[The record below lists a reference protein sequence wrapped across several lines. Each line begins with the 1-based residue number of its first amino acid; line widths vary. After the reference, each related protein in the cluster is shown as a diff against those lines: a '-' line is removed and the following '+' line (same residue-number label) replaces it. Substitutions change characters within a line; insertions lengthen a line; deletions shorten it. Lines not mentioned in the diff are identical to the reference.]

1 MKKYK
6 RMRML
11 IPAAFAVILL
21 LMAAGICFFA
31 WSVRQDF
38 ESGIKSMIGELYEED
53 PQSAV
58 QMMNWLFEGEQDA
71 AAEKGKEA
79 LTAMGYTEKGTEY
92 LYEQSRIY
100 TFSVGMVCA
109 EILAGAALL
118 ILFLL
123 MERLREEREEE
134 LVRRIRSG
142 DMAPEN
148 GGEGQPEEAADGGV
162 QSGGAAQ
169 GEQQPES
176 PQYAPTAPEEPEQAL
191 EYEIAKLFERLEAEE
206 HYLQEKNLMTQ
217 NFIENIAHQIKTPL
231 SCISISLE
239 RLLESTEGEAREL
252 VRQSLRYT
260 DEIGKLMKR
269 LLDIGRLEAGKVI
282 WHREMFR
289 MADLLEDCAA
299 SLEDGTER
307 IMTMRDREAEY
318 YGDYEWLKEAFSNIL
333 KNCLEHD
340 ASGEKITVSLT
351 QSREGIKIV
360 IRDHGTGITEK
371 DLPYIF
377 DRFYLPEKTGTSH
390 VGIGLNLARLVVEQ
404 HFGSVTARNAEG
416 GGAEFTVILPAYSIM
431 KTERI

>member
-1 MKKYK
+1 MKNYK
-6 RMRML
+6 RRKRL
-11 IPAAFAVILL
+11 IPAVFAVLLL
-21 LMAAGICFFA
+21 LMAAGTCLFA
-31 WSVRQDF
+31 WGVRQDY
-38 ESGIKSMIGELYEED
+38 EEGLKSMIGRLYEED
-53 PQSAV
+53 PESAE
-58 QMMNWLFEGEQDA
+58 QMMGWLFEGERGGA
-71 AAEKGKEA
+71 VEKGEEA
-79 LTAMGYTEKGTEY
+79 LTALGYTDKGAEY
-92 LYEQSRIY
+92 LYEQSRLY
-100 TFSVGMVCA
+100 TFSAGMVCV
-109 EILAGAALL
+109 EILAGIALL
-118 ILFLL
+118 ILFVW

-142 DMAPEN
+142 EMAPAASGRE
-148 GGEGQPEEAADGGV
+148 QPEETADGGS
-162 QSGGAAQ
+162 QSDGAAQ
-169 GEQQPES
+169 
-176 PQYAPTAPEEPEQAL
+176 PEEPEQAL

-231 SCISISLE
+231 SCISISQE
-239 RLLESTEGEAREL
+239 RIMEGTEGEAREL
-252 VRQSLRYT
+252 AQQSLRYT

-307 IMTMRDREAEY
+307 ILVMGDREAEY

-340 ASGEKITVSLT
+340 ASGEKITASLT

-360 IRDHGTGITEK
+360 IRDHGPGISEK
-371 DLPYIF
+371 DLPHIF

-390 VGIGLNLARLVVEQ
+390 VGIGLNLARLVIEQ
-404 HFGSVTARNAEG
+404 HFGTVAARNAEG

>member
-6 RMRML
+6 RMRRL

-21 LMAAGICFFA
+21 LMAAGTCFFA

-38 ESGIKSMIGELYEED
+38 ESGIKSMIGELYEGD
-53 PQSAV
+53 PQSAE
-58 QMMNWLFEGEQDA
+58 QMMNWLFEGERDA
-71 AAEKGKEA
+71 SAGKGQEA

-100 TFSVGMVCA
+100 TFSVGMICA

-118 ILFLL
+118 ILFLR
-123 MERLREEREEE
+123 MERLREEREED

-142 DMAPEN
+142 DMAPET
-148 GGEGQPEEAADGGV
+148 GGEGQPEE
-162 QSGGAAQ
+162 S
-169 GEQQPES
+169 
-176 PQYAPTAPEEPEQAL
+176 EQAL

-231 SCISISLE
+231 SCISISQE
-239 RLLESTEGEAREL
+239 RILESTEGEAREL
-252 VRQSLRYT
+252 ARQSLRYT

-299 SLEDGTER
+299 SLENGTER
-307 IMTMRDREAEY
+307 IRVTGDRDAEY

-340 ASGEKITVSLT
+340 PGGEKIIVSLT
-351 QSREGIKIV
+351 RSREGVKIV
-360 IRDHGTGITEK
+360 IRDHGTGISEK

-377 DRFYLPEKTGTSH
+377 DRFYLPEKTGTLH

>member
-1 MKKYK
+1 MKNYK
-6 RMRML
+6 RRKRL
-11 IPAAFAVILL
+11 IPAVFAVLLL
-21 LMAAGICFFA
+21 LMAAGTCLFA
-31 WSVRQDF
+31 WEVRQDY
-38 ESGIKSMIGELYEED
+38 EEGLKSMIGRLYEED
-53 PQSAV
+53 QESAE
-58 QMMNWLFEGEQDA
+58 QMMGWLFVGERGGA
-71 AAEKGKEA
+71 VEKGEEA
-79 LTAMGYTEKGTEY
+79 LTALGYTDKGAEY
-92 LYEQSRIY
+92 LYEQSRLY
-100 TFSVGMVCA
+100 TFSARMVCV
-109 EILAGAALL
+109 EILAGIALL
-118 ILFLL
+118 ILFVW

-142 DMAPEN
+142 EMAPAASGRE
-148 GGEGQPEEAADGGV
+148 QPEEPADGGSQSDGAV
-162 QSGGAAQ
+162 Q
-169 GEQQPES
+169 
-176 PQYAPTAPEEPEQAL
+176 PEEPEQAL

-231 SCISISLE
+231 SCISISQE
-239 RLLESTEGEAREL
+239 RIMEGTEGEAREL
-252 VRQSLRYT
+252 AQQSLRYT

-307 IMTMRDREAEY
+307 ILTMGDREAEY

-340 ASGEKITVSLT
+340 ASGEKITASLT

-360 IRDHGTGITEK
+360 IRDHGPGISEK
-371 DLPYIF
+371 DLPHIF

-390 VGIGLNLARLVVEQ
+390 VGIGLNLARLVIEQ
-404 HFGSVTARNAEG
+404 HFGTVAARNAEG

>member
-1 MKKYK
+1 MKNYK
-6 RMRML
+6 RRKRL
-11 IPAAFAVILL
+11 IPAVFAVFLL
-21 LMAAGICFFA
+21 LMAAGTCLFA
-31 WSVRQDF
+31 WGVRQDY
-38 ESGIKSMIGELYEED
+38 EEGLKSMIGRLYEED
-53 PQSAV
+53 PESAE
-58 QMMNWLFEGEQDA
+58 QMMGWLFEGERGGA
-71 AAEKGKEA
+71 VEKGEEA
-79 LTAMGYTEKGTEY
+79 LTALGYTDKGAEY
-92 LYEQSRIY
+92 LYEQSRLY
-100 TFSVGMVCA
+100 TFSAGMVCV
-109 EILAGAALL
+109 EILAGIALL
-118 ILFLL
+118 ILFVW

-134 LVRRIRSG
+134 LVRRIRSSE
-142 DMAPEN
+142 MAPAASGRE
-148 GGEGQPEEAADGGV
+148 QPEEPADGGSQSDGAV
-162 QSGGAAQ
+162 Q
-169 GEQQPES
+169 
-176 PQYAPTAPEEPEQAL
+176 PEEPEQAL

-231 SCISISLE
+231 SCISISQERILE
-239 RLLESTEGEAREL
+239 GTEGEAREL
-252 VRQSLRYT
+252 AQQSLRYT

-307 IMTMRDREAEY
+307 ILTMGDREAEY

-340 ASGEKITVSLT
+340 ASGEKITASLT

-360 IRDHGTGITEK
+360 IRDHGPGISEK
-371 DLPYIF
+371 DLPHIF

-390 VGIGLNLARLVVEQ
+390 VGIGLNLARLVIEQ
-404 HFGSVTARNAEG
+404 HFGTVAARNAEG

>member
-1 MKKYK
+1 MKNYK
-6 RMRML
+6 RRKRL
-11 IPAAFAVILL
+11 IPAVFAVLLL
-21 LMAAGICFFA
+21 LMAAGTCLFA
-31 WSVRQDF
+31 WEVRQDY
-38 ESGIKSMIGELYEED
+38 EEGLKSMIGRLYEED
-53 PQSAV
+53 PESAE
-58 QMMNWLFEGEQDA
+58 QMMGWLFEGERGGA
-71 AAEKGKEA
+71 VEKGEEA
-79 LTAMGYTEKGTEY
+79 LTALGYTDKGAEY
-92 LYEQSRIY
+92 LYEQSRLY
-100 TFSVGMVCA
+100 TFSAGMVCV
-109 EILAGAALL
+109 EILAGIALL
-118 ILFLL
+118 ILFVW

-142 DMAPEN
+142 EMAPAASGRE
-148 GGEGQPEEAADGGV
+148 QPEEPADGGSQSDGAV
-162 QSGGAAQ
+162 Q
-169 GEQQPES
+169 
-176 PQYAPTAPEEPEQAL
+176 PEEPEQAL

-231 SCISISLE
+231 SCISISQE
-239 RLLESTEGEAREL
+239 RIMEGTEREAREL
-252 VRQSLRYT
+252 AQQSLRYT

-307 IMTMRDREAEY
+307 ILTMGDREAEY

-340 ASGEKITVSLT
+340 ASGEKITASLN

-360 IRDHGTGITEK
+360 IRDHGPGISEK
-371 DLPYIF
+371 DLPHIF

-390 VGIGLNLARLVVEQ
+390 VGIGLNLARLVIEQ
-404 HFGSVTARNAEG
+404 HFGTVAARNAEG

>member
-1 MKKYK
+1 MKNYK
-6 RMRML
+6 RRKRL
-11 IPAAFAVILL
+11 IPAVFAVLLL
-21 LMAAGICFFA
+21 LMAAGTCLFA
-31 WSVRQDF
+31 WEVRQDY
-38 ESGIKSMIGELYEED
+38 EEGLKSMIGRLYEED
-53 PQSAV
+53 QESAE
-58 QMMNWLFEGEQDA
+58 QMMGWLFEGERGGA
-71 AAEKGKEA
+71 VEKGEEA
-79 LTAMGYTEKGTEY
+79 LTALGYTDKGAEY
-92 LYEQSRIY
+92 LYEQSRLY
-100 TFSVGMVCA
+100 TFSARMACV
-109 EILAGAALL
+109 EILAGIALL
-118 ILFLL
+118 ILFVW

-142 DMAPEN
+142 EMAPAASGRE
-148 GGEGQPEEAADGGV
+148 QPEEPADGGSQSDGAV
-162 QSGGAAQ
+162 Q
-169 GEQQPES
+169 
-176 PQYAPTAPEEPEQAL
+176 PEEPEQAL

-231 SCISISLE
+231 SCISISQERILE
-239 RLLESTEGEAREL
+239 GTEGEAREL
-252 VRQSLRYT
+252 AQQSLRYT

-307 IMTMRDREAEY
+307 ILTMGDREAEY

-340 ASGEKITVSLT
+340 ASGEKITASLT

-360 IRDHGTGITEK
+360 IRDHGPGISEK
-371 DLPYIF
+371 DLPHIF

-390 VGIGLNLARLVVEQ
+390 VGIGLNLARLVIEQ
-404 HFGSVTARNAEG
+404 HFGTVAARNAEG

>member
-6 RMRML
+6 RMRRL

-21 LMAAGICFFA
+21 LMAAGTCFFA

-53 PQSAV
+53 PQSAE
-58 QMMNWLFEGEQDA
+58 QMMNWLFEGERDA
-71 AAEKGKEA
+71 SAGKGQEA

-100 TFSVGMVCA
+100 TFSVGMICA
-109 EILAGAALL
+109 EILPGAALL
-118 ILFLL
+118 ILFLR
-123 MERLREEREEE
+123 MERLREEREED

-142 DMAPEN
+142 DMAPET
-148 GGEGQPEEAADGGV
+148 GGEGQPEE
-162 QSGGAAQ
+162 S
-169 GEQQPES
+169 
-176 PQYAPTAPEEPEQAL
+176 EQAL

-231 SCISISLE
+231 SCISISQE
-239 RLLESTEGEAREL
+239 RILESTEGEAREL
-252 VRQSLRYT
+252 ARQSLRYT

-299 SLEDGTER
+299 SLENGTER
-307 IMTMRDREAEY
+307 IRVTGDRDAEY

-340 ASGEKITVSLT
+340 PGGEKIIVSLT
-351 QSREGIKIV
+351 RSREGVKIV
-360 IRDHGTGITEK
+360 IRDHGTGISEK

-377 DRFYLPEKTGTSH
+377 DRFYLPEKTGTLH

>member
-1 MKKYK
+1 MKNYK
-6 RMRML
+6 HRKRL
-11 IPAAFAVILL
+11 IPAVFAVLLL
-21 LMAAGICFFA
+21 LMAAGTCLFA
-31 WSVRQDF
+31 WGVRQDY
-38 ESGIKSMIGELYEED
+38 EEGLKSMIGRLYEED
-53 PQSAV
+53 QESAE
-58 QMMNWLFEGEQDA
+58 QMMGWLFEGERGGA
-71 AAEKGKEA
+71 VEKGEEA
-79 LTAMGYTEKGTEY
+79 LTALGYTDKGAEY
-92 LYEQSRIY
+92 LYEQSRLY
-100 TFSVGMVCA
+100 TFSAGMVCV
-109 EILAGAALL
+109 EILAGIALL
-118 ILFLL
+118 ILFVW

-142 DMAPEN
+142 EMAPAASGRE
-148 GGEGQPEEAADGGV
+148 QPEEPADGGSQSDGAV
-162 QSGGAAQ
+162 Q
-169 GEQQPES
+169 
-176 PQYAPTAPEEPEQAL
+176 PEEPEQAL

-231 SCISISLE
+231 SCISISQE
-239 RLLESTEGEAREL
+239 RIMEGTEGEAREL
-252 VRQSLRYT
+252 AQQSLRYT

-307 IMTMRDREAEY
+307 ILTMGDREAEY

-340 ASGEKITVSLT
+340 ASGEKITASLT

-360 IRDHGTGITEK
+360 IRDHGPGISEK
-371 DLPYIF
+371 DLPHIF

-390 VGIGLNLARLVVEQ
+390 VGIGLNLARLVIEQ
-404 HFGSVTARNAEG
+404 HFGTVAARNAEG

>member
-1 MKKYK
+1 MKNYK
-6 RMRML
+6 RRKRL
-11 IPAAFAVILL
+11 IPAVFAVLLL
-21 LMAAGICFFA
+21 LMAAGTCLFA
-31 WSVRQDF
+31 WEVRQDY
-38 ESGIKSMIGELYEED
+38 EEGLKSMIGRVYEED
-53 PQSAV
+53 QESAE
-58 QMMNWLFEGEQDA
+58 QMMGWLFEGERGGA
-71 AAEKGKEA
+71 VEKGEEA
-79 LTAMGYTEKGTEY
+79 LTALGYTDKGAEY
-92 LYEQSRIY
+92 LYEQSRLY
-100 TFSVGMVCA
+100 TFSAGMVCV
-109 EILAGAALL
+109 EILAGIALL
-118 ILFLL
+118 ILFVW

-142 DMAPEN
+142 EMAPAASGRE
-148 GGEGQPEEAADGGV
+148 QPEETADGGS
-162 QSGGAAQ
+162 QSDGAAQ
-169 GEQQPES
+169 
-176 PQYAPTAPEEPEQAL
+176 PEEPEQAL

-231 SCISISLE
+231 SCISISQE
-239 RLLESTEGEAREL
+239 RIMEGTEGEAREL
-252 VRQSLRYT
+252 AQQSLRYT

-307 IMTMRDREAEY
+307 ILTMGDREAEY

-340 ASGEKITVSLT
+340 ASGEKITASLT

-360 IRDHGTGITEK
+360 IRDHGPGISEK
-371 DLPYIF
+371 DLPHIF

-390 VGIGLNLARLVVEQ
+390 VGIGLNLARLVIEQ
-404 HFGSVTARNAEG
+404 HFGTVAARNAEG

>member
-6 RMRML
+6 RMRRL

-21 LMAAGICFFA
+21 LMAAGTCFFA

-53 PQSAV
+53 PQSAE
-58 QMMNWLFEGEQDA
+58 QMMNWLFEGERDA
-71 AAEKGKEA
+71 SAEKGQEA

-100 TFSVGMVCA
+100 TFSVGMICA

-118 ILFLL
+118 ILFLR
-123 MERLREEREEE
+123 MERLREEREED

-142 DMAPEN
+142 DMAPET
-148 GGEGQPEEAADGGV
+148 GSEGQPEE
-162 QSGGAAQ
+162 S
-169 GEQQPES
+169 ER
-176 PQYAPTAPEEPEQAL
+176 AL

-231 SCISISLE
+231 SCISISQE
-239 RLLESTEGEAREL
+239 RILESTEGEAREL
-252 VRQSLRYT
+252 ARQSLRYT

-299 SLEDGTER
+299 SLENGTER
-307 IMTMRDREAEY
+307 IRVAGDRDAEY

-340 ASGEKITVSLT
+340 PGGEKITVSLT
-351 QSREGIKIV
+351 RSREGIKIV
-360 IRDHGTGITEK
+360 IRDHGTGISEK

>member
-1 MKKYK
+1 MKNYK
-6 RMRML
+6 RRKRL
-11 IPAAFAVILL
+11 IPAVFAVLLL
-21 LMAAGICFFA
+21 LMAAGTCLFA
-31 WSVRQDF
+31 WGVRQDY
-38 ESGIKSMIGELYEED
+38 EEGLKSMIGRLYEED
-53 PQSAV
+53 QESAE
-58 QMMNWLFEGEQDA
+58 QMMGWLFEGERGGA
-71 AAEKGKEA
+71 VEKGEEA
-79 LTAMGYTEKGTEY
+79 LTALGYTDKGAEY
-92 LYEQSRIY
+92 LYEQSRLY
-100 TFSVGMVCA
+100 TFSAGMVCV
-109 EILAGAALL
+109 EILAGIALL
-118 ILFLL
+118 ILFVW

-134 LVRRIRSG
+134 LVRRIRSSE
-142 DMAPEN
+142 MAPAASGRE
-148 GGEGQPEEAADGGV
+148 QPEEPADGGAQSDGAV
-162 QSGGAAQ
+162 Q
-169 GEQQPES
+169 
-176 PQYAPTAPEEPEQAL
+176 PEEPEQAL

-231 SCISISLE
+231 SCISISQERILE
-239 RLLESTEGEAREL
+239 GTEGEAREL
-252 VRQSLRYT
+252 AQQSLRYT

-307 IMTMRDREAEY
+307 ILTMGDREAEY

-340 ASGEKITVSLT
+340 ASGEKITASLT

-360 IRDHGTGITEK
+360 IRDHGPGISEK
-371 DLPYIF
+371 DLPHIF

-390 VGIGLNLARLVVEQ
+390 VGIGLNLARLVIEQ
-404 HFGSVTARNAEG
+404 HFGTVAARNAEG

>member
-6 RMRML
+6 RMRRL

-21 LMAAGICFFA
+21 LMAAGTCFFA

-53 PQSAV
+53 PQSAE
-58 QMMNWLFEGEQDA
+58 QMMNWLFEGERDA
-71 AAEKGKEA
+71 SAGKGQEA

-100 TFSVGMVCA
+100 TFSVGMICA

-118 ILFLL
+118 ILFLR
-123 MERLREEREEE
+123 MERLREEREED

-142 DMAPEN
+142 DMAPET
-148 GGEGQPEEAADGGV
+148 GGEGQPEE
-162 QSGGAAQ
+162 S
-169 GEQQPES
+169 
-176 PQYAPTAPEEPEQAL
+176 EQAL

-231 SCISISLE
+231 SCISISQE
-239 RLLESTEGEAREL
+239 RILESTEGEAREL
-252 VRQSLRYT
+252 ARQSLRYT

-299 SLEDGTER
+299 SLENGTER
-307 IMTMRDREAEY
+307 IRVAGDRDAEY

-340 ASGEKITVSLT
+340 PGGEKIIVSLT
-351 QSREGIKIV
+351 RSREGVKIV
-360 IRDHGTGITEK
+360 IRDHGTGISEK

>member
-1 MKKYK
+1 MKNYK
-6 RMRML
+6 RRKRL
-11 IPAAFAVILL
+11 IPAVFAVLLL
-21 LMAAGICFFA
+21 LMAAGTCLFA
-31 WSVRQDF
+31 WGVRQDY
-38 ESGIKSMIGELYEED
+38 EEGLKSMIGRLYEED
-53 PQSAV
+53 PESAE
-58 QMMNWLFEGEQDA
+58 QMMGWLFEGERGSA
-71 AAEKGKEA
+71 VEKGEEA
-79 LTAMGYTEKGTEY
+79 LTALGYTDKGAEY
-92 LYEQSRIY
+92 LYEQSRLY
-100 TFSVGMVCA
+100 TFSAGMVCV
-109 EILAGAALL
+109 EILMGIALL
-118 ILFLL
+118 ILFVW

-142 DMAPEN
+142 EMAP
-148 GGEGQPEEAADGGV
+148 AA
-162 QSGGAAQ
+162 SGR
-169 GEQQPES
+169 EQ
-176 PQYAPTAPEEPEQAL
+176 PEEPEQAL

-231 SCISISLE
+231 SCISISQERILE
-239 RLLESTEGEAREL
+239 GTEGEAREL
-252 VRQSLRYT
+252 AQQSLRYT

-299 SLEDGTER
+299 SLENGTER
-307 IMTMRDREAEY
+307 IRVTGDRDAEY

-340 ASGEKITVSLT
+340 ASGEKITASLT

-360 IRDHGTGITEK
+360 IWDHGPGISEK
-371 DLPYIF
+371 DLPHIF

-390 VGIGLNLARLVVEQ
+390 VGIGLNLARLVIEQ
-404 HFGSVTARNAEG
+404 HFGTVAARNAEG

>member
-1 MKKYK
+1 MKNYK
-6 RMRML
+6 RRKRL
-11 IPAAFAVILL
+11 IPAVFAVLLL
-21 LMAAGICFFA
+21 LMAAGTCLFA
-31 WSVRQDF
+31 WGVRQNY
-38 ESGIKSMIGELYEED
+38 EEGLKSMIGRLYEED
-53 PQSAV
+53 PESAE
-58 QMMNWLFEGEQDA
+58 QMMGWLFEGERGGA
-71 AAEKGKEA
+71 VEKGEEA
-79 LTAMGYTEKGTEY
+79 LTALGYTDKGAEY
-92 LYEQSRIY
+92 LYEQSRLY
-100 TFSVGMVCA
+100 TFSAGMVCV
-109 EILAGAALL
+109 EILAGIALL
-118 ILFLL
+118 ILFVW

-142 DMAPEN
+142 EMAPAASGRE
-148 GGEGQPEEAADGGV
+148 QPEEPADGGSQSDGAV
-162 QSGGAAQ
+162 Q
-169 GEQQPES
+169 
-176 PQYAPTAPEEPEQAL
+176 PEEPEQAL
-191 EYEIAKLFERLEAEE
+191 EYEIAKLFDRLEAEE

-231 SCISISLE
+231 SCISISQERILE
-239 RLLESTEGEAREL
+239 GTEGEAREL
-252 VRQSLRYT
+252 AQQSLRYT

-307 IMTMRDREAEY
+307 ILTMGDREAEC

-340 ASGEKITVSLT
+340 ASGEKITASLT

-360 IRDHGTGITEK
+360 IRDHGPGISEK
-371 DLPYIF
+371 DLPHIF

-390 VGIGLNLARLVVEQ
+390 VGIGLNLARLVIEQ
-404 HFGSVTARNAEG
+404 HFGTVAARNAEG

>member
-6 RMRML
+6 RMRRL

-21 LMAAGICFFA
+21 LMAAGTCFFA

-53 PQSAV
+53 PQSAE
-58 QMMNWLFEGEQDA
+58 QMMNWLFEGERDA
-71 AAEKGKEA
+71 SAGKGQEA

-100 TFSVGMVCA
+100 TFSVGMICA

-118 ILFLL
+118 ILFLR
-123 MERLREEREEE
+123 MERLREEREED

-142 DMAPEN
+142 DMAPET
-148 GGEGQPEEAADGGV
+148 GGEGQPEE
-162 QSGGAAQ
+162 S
-169 GEQQPES
+169 
-176 PQYAPTAPEEPEQAL
+176 EQAL

-231 SCISISLE
+231 SCISISQE
-239 RLLESTEGEAREL
+239 RILESTEGEAREL
-252 VRQSLRYT
+252 ARQSLRYT

-282 WHREMFR
+282 WYREMFR

-299 SLEDGTER
+299 SLENGTER
-307 IMTMRDREAEY
+307 IRVTGDRDAEY

-340 ASGEKITVSLT
+340 PGGEKIIVSLT
-351 QSREGIKIV
+351 RSREGVKIV
-360 IRDHGTGITEK
+360 IRDHGTGISEK

-377 DRFYLPEKTGTSH
+377 DRFYLPEKTGTPH

>member
-1 MKKYK
+1 MKNYK
-6 RMRML
+6 RRKRL
-11 IPAAFAVILL
+11 IPAVFAVLLL
-21 LMAAGICFFA
+21 LMAAGTCLFA
-31 WSVRQDF
+31 WGVRQNY
-38 ESGIKSMIGELYEED
+38 EEGLKSMIGRLYEED
-53 PQSAV
+53 PESAE
-58 QMMNWLFEGEQDA
+58 QMMGWLFEGERGGA
-71 AAEKGKEA
+71 VEKGEEA
-79 LTAMGYTEKGTEY
+79 LTALGYTDKGAEY
-92 LYEQSRIY
+92 LYEQSRLY
-100 TFSVGMVCA
+100 TFSAGMVCV
-109 EILAGAALL
+109 EILAGIALL
-118 ILFLL
+118 ILFVW

-142 DMAPEN
+142 EMAPAASGRE
-148 GGEGQPEEAADGGV
+148 QPEETADGGS
-162 QSGGAAQ
+162 QSDGAAQ
-169 GEQQPES
+169 
-176 PQYAPTAPEEPEQAL
+176 PEEPEQAL

-231 SCISISLE
+231 SCISISQERILE
-239 RLLESTEGEAREL
+239 GTEGEAREL
-252 VRQSLRYT
+252 AQQSLRYT

-307 IMTMRDREAEY
+307 ILTMGDREAEY

-340 ASGEKITVSLT
+340 ASGEKITASLT

-360 IRDHGTGITEK
+360 IRDHGPGISEK
-371 DLPYIF
+371 DLPHIF

-390 VGIGLNLARLVVEQ
+390 VGIGLNLARLVIEQ
-404 HFGSVTARNAEG
+404 HFGTVAARNAEG

>member
-6 RMRML
+6 RMRRL

-21 LMAAGICFFA
+21 LMAAGTCFFA

-53 PQSAV
+53 PQSAE
-58 QMMNWLFEGEQDA
+58 QMMNWLFEGERDA
-71 AAEKGKEA
+71 SAGKGQEA

-100 TFSVGMVCA
+100 TFSVGMICA

-118 ILFLL
+118 ILFLR
-123 MERLREEREEE
+123 MERLREEREED

-142 DMAPEN
+142 DMAPET
-148 GGEGQPEEAADGGV
+148 GGEGQPEE
-162 QSGGAAQ
+162 S
-169 GEQQPES
+169 
-176 PQYAPTAPEEPEQAL
+176 EQAL

-231 SCISISLE
+231 SCISISQE
-239 RLLESTEGEAREL
+239 RILESTEGEAREL
-252 VRQSLRYT
+252 ARQSLRYT

-299 SLEDGTER
+299 SLENGTER
-307 IMTMRDREAEY
+307 IRVTGDRDAEY
-318 YGDYEWLKEAFSNIL
+318 YGDYEWLKEAF
-333 KNCLEHD
+333 
-340 ASGEKITVSLT
+340 
-351 QSREGIKIV
+351 
-360 IRDHGTGITEK
+360 
-371 DLPYIF
+371 
-377 DRFYLPEKTGTSH
+377 
-390 VGIGLNLARLVVEQ
+390 
-404 HFGSVTARNAEG
+404 
-416 GGAEFTVILPAYSIM
+416 
-431 KTERI
+431 

>member
-1 MKKYK
+1 MKNYK
-6 RMRML
+6 RRRRL
-11 IPAAFAVILL
+11 IPAVFAVLLL
-21 LMAAGICFFA
+21 LMAAGTCLFA
-31 WSVRQDF
+31 WGVRQDY
-38 ESGIKSMIGELYEED
+38 EEGLKSMIGRLYEED
-53 PQSAV
+53 PESAE
-58 QMMNWLFEGEQDA
+58 QMMGWLFEGERGGA
-71 AAEKGKEA
+71 VEKGEEA
-79 LTAMGYTEKGTEY
+79 LTALGYTDKGAEY
-92 LYEQSRIY
+92 LYEQSRLY
-100 TFSVGMVCA
+100 TFSAGMVCV
-109 EILAGAALL
+109 EILAGIALL
-118 ILFLL
+118 ILFVW

-142 DMAPEN
+142 EMAPAASGRE
-148 GGEGQPEEAADGGV
+148 QPEETADGGS
-162 QSGGAAQ
+162 QSEGAAQ
-169 GEQQPES
+169 
-176 PQYAPTAPEEPEQAL
+176 PEEPEQAL

-231 SCISISLE
+231 SCISISQE
-239 RLLESTEGEAREL
+239 RIMEGTEGEAREL
-252 VRQSLRYT
+252 AQQSLRYT

-307 IMTMRDREAEY
+307 ILVMGDREAEY

-340 ASGEKITVSLT
+340 ASGEKITASLT

-360 IRDHGTGITEK
+360 IRDHGPGISEK
-371 DLPYIF
+371 DLPHIF

-390 VGIGLNLARLVVEQ
+390 VGIGLNLARLAIEQ
-404 HFGSVTARNAEG
+404 HFGTVAARNAEG

>member
-6 RMRML
+6 RMRRL

-21 LMAAGICFFA
+21 LMAAGTCFFA

-53 PQSAV
+53 PQSAE
-58 QMMNWLFEGEQDA
+58 QMMNWFFEGKRDV

-79 LTAMGYTEKGTEY
+79 MTAMGYTEKGTEY

-100 TFSVGMVCA
+100 AFSVGMVCA

-118 ILFLL
+118 LLFLR

-142 DMAPEN
+142 DMAPET
-148 GGEGQPEEAADGGV
+148 GGEGQ
-162 QSGGAAQ
+162 
-169 GEQQPES
+169 
-176 PQYAPTAPEEPEQAL
+176 PEEPEQAL

-231 SCISISLE
+231 SCISISQE
-239 RLLESTEGEAREL
+239 RILESTEGEAREL
-252 VRQSLRYT
+252 ARQSLRYT

-289 MADLLEDCAA
+289 MADLLEDCSA

-307 IMTMRDREAEY
+307 IRVAGDREAEY

-340 ASGEKITVSLT
+340 PGGEKITASLT
-351 QSREGIKIV
+351 RSREGVKIV
-360 IRDHGTGITEK
+360 IRDHGTGISEK
-371 DLPYIF
+371 DLPHIF
-377 DRFYLPEKTGTSH
+377 DRFYLSEKTGTSH

-404 HFGSVTARNAEG
+404 HFGSVTARNAEE

>member
-1 MKKYK
+1 MKNYK
-6 RMRML
+6 RRKRL
-11 IPAAFAVILL
+11 IPAVFAVLLL
-21 LMAAGICFFA
+21 LMAAGTCLFA
-31 WSVRQDF
+31 WEVRQDY
-38 ESGIKSMIGELYEED
+38 EEGLKSMIGRLYEED
-53 PQSAV
+53 QESAE
-58 QMMNWLFEGEQDA
+58 QMMGWLFEGERGGA
-71 AAEKGKEA
+71 VEKGEEA
-79 LTAMGYTEKGTEY
+79 LTALGYTDKGAEY
-92 LYEQSRIY
+92 LYEQSRLY
-100 TFSVGMVCA
+100 TFSAGMVCV
-109 EILAGAALL
+109 EILAGIALL
-118 ILFLL
+118 ILFVW

-142 DMAPEN
+142 DMTPAVS
-148 GGEGQPEEAADGGV
+148 GRGQPEETADGGSQSDGAV
-162 QSGGAAQ
+162 Q
-169 GEQQPES
+169 
-176 PQYAPTAPEEPEQAL
+176 PEEPEQAL

-231 SCISISLE
+231 SCISISQE
-239 RLLESTEGEAREL
+239 RIMEGTEGEAREL
-252 VRQSLRYT
+252 AQQSLRYT

-307 IMTMRDREAEY
+307 ILTMGDREAEY

-340 ASGEKITVSLT
+340 ASGEKITASLT

-360 IRDHGTGITEK
+360 IRDHGPGISEK
-371 DLPYIF
+371 DLPHIF

-390 VGIGLNLARLVVEQ
+390 VGIGLNLARLVIEQ
-404 HFGSVTARNAEG
+404 HFGTVAARNAEG

>member
-1 MKKYK
+1 MKNYK
-6 RMRML
+6 RRKRL
-11 IPAAFAVILL
+11 IPAVFAVLLL
-21 LMAAGICFFA
+21 LMAAGTCLFA
-31 WSVRQDF
+31 WEVRQDY
-38 ESGIKSMIGELYEED
+38 EEGLKSMIGRLYEED
-53 PQSAV
+53 QESAE
-58 QMMNWLFEGEQDA
+58 QMMGWLFEGERGGA
-71 AAEKGKEA
+71 VEKGEEA
-79 LTAMGYTEKGTEY
+79 LTALGYTDKGAEY
-92 LYEQSRIY
+92 LYEQSRLY
-100 TFSVGMVCA
+100 TFSAGMVCV
-109 EILAGAALL
+109 EILAGIALL
-118 ILFLL
+118 ILFVW

-134 LVRRIRSG
+134 LVRRIRSSE
-142 DMAPEN
+142 MAPAASGRE
-148 GGEGQPEEAADGGV
+148 QPDEPADGGSQSDGAV
-162 QSGGAAQ
+162 Q
-169 GEQQPES
+169 
-176 PQYAPTAPEEPEQAL
+176 PEEPEQAL

-231 SCISISLE
+231 SCISISQERILE
-239 RLLESTEGEAREL
+239 GTEGEAREL
-252 VRQSLRYT
+252 AQQSLRYT

-307 IMTMRDREAEY
+307 ILTMGDREAEY

-340 ASGEKITVSLT
+340 ASGEKITASLT

-360 IRDHGTGITEK
+360 IRDHGPGISEK
-371 DLPYIF
+371 DLPHIF

-390 VGIGLNLARLVVEQ
+390 VGIGLNLARLVIEQ
-404 HFGSVTARNAEG
+404 HFGTVAARNAEG

>member
-6 RMRML
+6 RMRRL

-21 LMAAGICFFA
+21 LMAAGTCFFA

-53 PQSAV
+53 PQSAD
-58 QMMNWLFEGEQDA
+58 QMMNWLFEGERDA
-71 AAEKGKEA
+71 SAGKGQEA

-100 TFSVGMVCA
+100 TFSVGMICA

-118 ILFLL
+118 ILFLR
-123 MERLREEREEE
+123 MERLREEREED
-134 LVRRIRSG
+134 LVRRLRSG
-142 DMAPEN
+142 DMAPET
-148 GGEGQPEEAADGGV
+148 GSEGQPEE
-162 QSGGAAQ
+162 S
-169 GEQQPES
+169 
-176 PQYAPTAPEEPEQAL
+176 EQAL

-231 SCISISLE
+231 SCISISQE
-239 RLLESTEGEAREL
+239 RILESTEGEAREL
-252 VRQSLRYT
+252 ARQSLRYT

-299 SLEDGTER
+299 SLENGTER
-307 IMTMRDREAEY
+307 IRVAGDRDAEY

-340 ASGEKITVSLT
+340 PGGEKITVSLT
-351 QSREGIKIV
+351 RSREGVKIV
-360 IRDHGTGITEK
+360 IRDHGTGISEK

-377 DRFYLPEKTGTSH
+377 DRFYLPEKTGTPH

>member
-1 MKKYK
+1 MKNYK
-6 RMRML
+6 RRKRL
-11 IPAAFAVILL
+11 IPAVFAVLLL
-21 LMAAGICFFA
+21 LMAAGTCLFA
-31 WSVRQDF
+31 WGVRQNY
-38 ESGIKSMIGELYEED
+38 EEGLKSMIGRLYEED
-53 PQSAV
+53 PESAE
-58 QMMNWLFEGEQDA
+58 QMMGWLFEGERGGA
-71 AAEKGKEA
+71 VEKGEEA
-79 LTAMGYTEKGTEY
+79 LTALGYTDKGAEY
-92 LYEQSRIY
+92 LYEQSRLY
-100 TFSVGMVCA
+100 TFSAGMVCV
-109 EILAGAALL
+109 EILAGIALL
-118 ILFLL
+118 ILFVW

-142 DMAPEN
+142 EMAPAASGRE
-148 GGEGQPEEAADGGV
+148 QPEEPADGGS
-162 QSGGAAQ
+162 QSDGAAQ
-169 GEQQPES
+169 
-176 PQYAPTAPEEPEQAL
+176 PEEPEQAL

-231 SCISISLE
+231 SCISISQE
-239 RLLESTEGEAREL
+239 RIMEGTEGEAREL
-252 VRQSLRYT
+252 AQQSLRYT

-307 IMTMRDREAEY
+307 ILTMGDREAEY

-340 ASGEKITVSLT
+340 ASGEKITASLT

-360 IRDHGTGITEK
+360 IRDHGPGISEK
-371 DLPYIF
+371 DLPHIF

-390 VGIGLNLARLVVEQ
+390 VGIGLNLARLVIEQ
-404 HFGSVTARNAEG
+404 HFGTVAARNAEG
-416 GGAEFTVILPAYSIM
+416 GGAEFTVVLPAYSIM

>member
-6 RMRML
+6 RMRRL

-21 LMAAGICFFA
+21 LMAAGTCFFA

-53 PQSAV
+53 PQSAE

-71 AAEKGKEA
+71 SAGKGQEA

-100 TFSVGMVCA
+100 TFSVGMICA

-118 ILFLL
+118 ILFLR
-123 MERLREEREEE
+123 MERLGEEREED

-142 DMAPEN
+142 DMAPET
-148 GGEGQPEEAADGGV
+148 GSEGQPEE
-162 QSGGAAQ
+162 S
-169 GEQQPES
+169 
-176 PQYAPTAPEEPEQAL
+176 EQAL

-231 SCISISLE
+231 SCISISQE
-239 RLLESTEGEAREL
+239 RILESTEGEAREL
-252 VRQSLRYT
+252 ARQSLRYT

-299 SLEDGTER
+299 SLENGTER
-307 IMTMRDREAEY
+307 IRVAGDRDAEY

-340 ASGEKITVSLT
+340 PGGEKITVSLT
-351 QSREGIKIV
+351 RSREGVKIV
-360 IRDHGTGITEK
+360 IRDHGTGISEK

>member
-6 RMRML
+6 RMRRL

-21 LMAAGICFFA
+21 LMAAGTCFFA

-53 PQSAV
+53 PQSAD
-58 QMMNWLFEGEQDA
+58 QMMNWLFEGERDA
-71 AAEKGKEA
+71 SAGKGQEA

-100 TFSVGMVCA
+100 TFSVGMICA

-118 ILFLL
+118 ILFLR
-123 MERLREEREEE
+123 MERLREEREED

-142 DMAPEN
+142 DMAPET
-148 GGEGQPEEAADGGV
+148 GSEGQPEE
-162 QSGGAAQ
+162 S
-169 GEQQPES
+169 
-176 PQYAPTAPEEPEQAL
+176 EQAL

-231 SCISISLE
+231 SCISISQE
-239 RLLESTEGEAREL
+239 RILESTEGEAREL
-252 VRQSLRYT
+252 ARQSLRYT

-299 SLEDGTER
+299 SLENGTER
-307 IMTMRDREAEY
+307 IRVAGDRDAEY

-340 ASGEKITVSLT
+340 PGGEKITVSLT
-351 QSREGIKIV
+351 RSREGVKIV
-360 IRDHGTGITEK
+360 IRDHGTGISEK

-377 DRFYLPEKTGTSH
+377 DRFYLPEKTGTPH

>member
-1 MKKYK
+1 MKNYK
-6 RMRML
+6 RRKRL
-11 IPAAFAVILL
+11 IPAVFAVLLL
-21 LMAAGICFFA
+21 LMAAGTCLFA
-31 WSVRQDF
+31 WEVRQDY
-38 ESGIKSMIGELYEED
+38 EEGLKSMIGRVYEED
-53 PQSAV
+53 QESAE
-58 QMMNWLFEGEQDA
+58 QMMGWLFEGERGGA
-71 AAEKGKEA
+71 VEKGEEA
-79 LTAMGYTEKGTEY
+79 LTALGYTDKGAEY
-92 LYEQSRIY
+92 LYEQSRLY
-100 TFSVGMVCA
+100 TFSAGMVCV
-109 EILAGAALL
+109 EILAGIALL
-118 ILFLL
+118 ILFVW

-142 DMAPEN
+142 EMAPAASGRE
-148 GGEGQPEEAADGGV
+148 QPEETADGGS
-162 QSGGAAQ
+162 QSDGAAQ
-169 GEQQPES
+169 
-176 PQYAPTAPEEPEQAL
+176 PEEPEQAL

-231 SCISISLE
+231 SCISISQE
-239 RLLESTEGEAREL
+239 RIMEGTEGEAREL
-252 VRQSLRYT
+252 AQQSLRYT

-307 IMTMRDREAEY
+307 ILVMGDREAEY

-340 ASGEKITVSLT
+340 ASGEKITASLT

-360 IRDHGTGITEK
+360 IRDHGPGISEK
-371 DLPYIF
+371 DLPHIF

-390 VGIGLNLARLVVEQ
+390 VGIGLNLARLVIEQ
-404 HFGSVTARNAEG
+404 HFGAVAARNAE

>member
-1 MKKYK
+1 MKNYK
-6 RMRML
+6 RRKRL
-11 IPAAFAVILL
+11 IPAVFAVLLL
-21 LMAAGICFFA
+21 LMAAGTCLFA
-31 WSVRQDF
+31 WGVRQNY
-38 ESGIKSMIGELYEED
+38 EEGLKSMIGRLYEED
-53 PQSAV
+53 PESAE
-58 QMMNWLFEGEQDA
+58 QMMGWLFEGERGGA
-71 AAEKGKEA
+71 VEKGEEA
-79 LTAMGYTEKGTEY
+79 LTALGYTDKGAEY
-92 LYEQSRIY
+92 LYEQSRLY
-100 TFSVGMVCA
+100 TSSAGMVCV
-109 EILAGAALL
+109 EILAGIALL
-118 ILFLL
+118 ILFVW

-142 DMAPEN
+142 EMAPAASGRE
-148 GGEGQPEEAADGGV
+148 QPEEPADGGSQSDGAV
-162 QSGGAAQ
+162 Q
-169 GEQQPES
+169 
-176 PQYAPTAPEEPEQAL
+176 PEEPEQAL

-231 SCISISLE
+231 SCISISQERILE
-239 RLLESTEGEAREL
+239 GTEGEAREL
-252 VRQSLRYT
+252 AQQSLRYT

-307 IMTMRDREAEY
+307 ILTMGDREAEY

-340 ASGEKITVSLT
+340 ASGEKITASLT

-360 IRDHGTGITEK
+360 IRDHGPGISEK
-371 DLPYIF
+371 DLPHIF

-390 VGIGLNLARLVVEQ
+390 VGIGLNLARLVIEQ
-404 HFGSVTARNAEG
+404 HFGTVAARNAEG

>member
-1 MKKYK
+1 MKNYK
-6 RMRML
+6 RRKRL
-11 IPAAFAVILL
+11 IPAVFAVLLL
-21 LMAAGICFFA
+21 LMAAGTCLFA
-31 WSVRQDF
+31 WGVRQDY
-38 ESGIKSMIGELYEED
+38 EEGLKSMIGRLYEED
-53 PQSAV
+53 PESAE
-58 QMMNWLFEGEQDA
+58 QMMGWMFEGERGGA
-71 AAEKGKEA
+71 VEKGEEA
-79 LTAMGYTEKGTEY
+79 LTALGYTDKGAEY
-92 LYEQSRIY
+92 LYEQSRLY
-100 TFSVGMVCA
+100 VFSAGMVCV
-109 EILAGAALL
+109 EILAGIALL
-118 ILFLL
+118 ILFVW

-142 DMAPEN
+142 EMTPAAS
-148 GGEGQPEEAADGGV
+148 GRGQPEETADGGSQSDEAV
-162 QSGGAAQ
+162 Q
-169 GEQQPES
+169 
-176 PQYAPTAPEEPEQAL
+176 PEEPEQAL

-231 SCISISLE
+231 SCISISQERILE
-239 RLLESTEGEAREL
+239 GTEGEAREL
-252 VRQSLRYT
+252 AQQSLRYT

-307 IMTMRDREAEY
+307 IQVVGDRDAEY

-340 ASGEKITVSLT
+340 ASGEKITASLT

-360 IRDHGTGITEK
+360 IRDHGPGISEK
-371 DLPYIF
+371 DLPHIF

-390 VGIGLNLARLVVEQ
+390 VGIGLNLARLVIEQ
-404 HFGSVTARNAEG
+404 HFGTVAARNAEG

>member
-6 RMRML
+6 RMRRL

-21 LMAAGICFFA
+21 LMAAGTCFFA

-53 PQSAV
+53 PQSAE
-58 QMMNWLFEGEQDA
+58 QMMNWLFEGERDA
-71 AAEKGKEA
+71 SAGKGQEA

-100 TFSVGMVCA
+100 TFSVGMICA

-118 ILFLL
+118 ILFLR
-123 MERLREEREEE
+123 MERLREEREE
-134 LVRRIRSG
+134 
-142 DMAPEN
+142 D
-148 GGEGQPEEAADGGV
+148 
-162 QSGGAAQ
+162 
-169 GEQQPES
+169 
-176 PQYAPTAPEEPEQAL
+176 PEQAL

-231 SCISISLE
+231 SCISISQE
-239 RLLESTEGEAREL
+239 RILESTEGEAREL
-252 VRQSLRYT
+252 ARQSLRYT

-299 SLEDGTER
+299 SLENGTER
-307 IMTMRDREAEY
+307 IRVTGDRDAEY

-340 ASGEKITVSLT
+340 PGGEKIIVSLT
-351 QSREGIKIV
+351 RSREGVKIV
-360 IRDHGTGITEK
+360 IRDHGTGISEK

-377 DRFYLPEKTGTSH
+377 DRFYLPEKTGTLH

>member
-1 MKKYK
+1 MKNYK
-6 RMRML
+6 RRKRL
-11 IPAAFAVILL
+11 IPAVFAVLLL
-21 LMAAGICFFA
+21 LMAAGTCLFA
-31 WSVRQDF
+31 WEVRQDY
-38 ESGIKSMIGELYEED
+38 EEGLKSMIGRVYEED
-53 PQSAV
+53 QESAE
-58 QMMNWLFEGEQDA
+58 QMMGWLFEGERGGA
-71 AAEKGKEA
+71 VEKGEEA
-79 LTAMGYTEKGTEY
+79 LTALGYTDKGAEY
-92 LYEQSRIY
+92 LYEQSRLY
-100 TFSVGMVCA
+100 TFSAGMVCV
-109 EILAGAALL
+109 EILAGIALL
-118 ILFLL
+118 ILFVW

-142 DMAPEN
+142 EMAPAASGRE
-148 GGEGQPEEAADGGV
+148 QPDEPADGGSQSDGAV
-162 QSGGAAQ
+162 Q
-169 GEQQPES
+169 
-176 PQYAPTAPEEPEQAL
+176 PEEPEQAL

-231 SCISISLE
+231 SCISISQERILE
-239 RLLESTEGEAREL
+239 GTEGEAREL
-252 VRQSLRYT
+252 AQQSLRYT

-307 IMTMRDREAEY
+307 ILTMGDREAEY

-340 ASGEKITVSLT
+340 ASGEKITASLT

-360 IRDHGTGITEK
+360 IRDHGPGISEK
-371 DLPYIF
+371 DLPHIF

-390 VGIGLNLARLVVEQ
+390 VGIGLNLARLVIEQ
-404 HFGSVTARNAEG
+404 HFGTVAARNAEG

>member
-1 MKKYK
+1 MKNYK
-6 RMRML
+6 RRKRL
-11 IPAAFAVILL
+11 IPAVFAVLLL
-21 LMAAGICFFA
+21 LMAAGTCLFA
-31 WSVRQDF
+31 WEVRQDY
-38 ESGIKSMIGELYEED
+38 EEGLKSMIGRLYEED
-53 PQSAV
+53 QESAE
-58 QMMNWLFEGEQDA
+58 QMMGWLFEGERGGA
-71 AAEKGKEA
+71 VEKGEEA
-79 LTAMGYTEKGTEY
+79 LTALGYTDKGAEY
-92 LYEQSRIY
+92 LYEQSRLY
-100 TFSVGMVCA
+100 TFSAGMVCV
-109 EILAGAALL
+109 EILAGIALL
-118 ILFLL
+118 ILFVW

-142 DMAPEN
+142 EMAPAASGRE
-148 GGEGQPEEAADGGV
+148 QPEETADGGS
-162 QSGGAAQ
+162 QSDGAAQ
-169 GEQQPES
+169 
-176 PQYAPTAPEEPEQAL
+176 PEEPEQAL

-231 SCISISLE
+231 SCISISQE
-239 RLLESTEGEAREL
+239 RIMEGTEGEAREL
-252 VRQSLRYT
+252 AQQSLRYT

-307 IMTMRDREAEY
+307 ILTMGDREAEY

-340 ASGEKITVSLT
+340 ASGEKITASLT

-360 IRDHGTGITEK
+360 IRDHGPGISEK
-371 DLPYIF
+371 DLPHIF

-390 VGIGLNLARLVVEQ
+390 VGIGLNLARLVIEQ
-404 HFGSVTARNAEG
+404 HFGTVAARNAEG

>member
-1 MKKYK
+1 MGGMKNYK
-6 RMRML
+6 RRKRL
-11 IPAAFAVILL
+11 IPAVFAMLLL
-21 LMAAGICFFA
+21 LMAAGTCLFA
-31 WSVRQDF
+31 WGVRQDY
-38 ESGIKSMIGELYEED
+38 EEGLKSMIGRLYEED
-53 PQSAV
+53 PESAE
-58 QMMNWLFEGEQDA
+58 QMMGWLFEGERGGA
-71 AAEKGKEA
+71 VEKGEEA
-79 LTAMGYTEKGTEY
+79 LTALGYTDKGAEY
-92 LYEQSRIY
+92 LYEQSRLY
-100 TFSVGMVCA
+100 TFSIGMVCV
-109 EILAGAALL
+109 EILAGIALL
-118 ILFLL
+118 ILFVW

-142 DMAPEN
+142 DMTPAAS
-148 GGEGQPEEAADGGV
+148 GKGQPEETADGGSQSDGAV
-162 QSGGAAQ
+162 Q
-169 GEQQPES
+169 
-176 PQYAPTAPEEPEQAL
+176 PEEPEQAL

-231 SCISISLE
+231 SCISISQERILE
-239 RLLESTEGEAREL
+239 GTEGEAREL
-252 VRQSLRYT
+252 AQQSLRYT
-260 DEIGKLMKR
+260 DEIGRLMKR

-307 IMTMRDREAEY
+307 IQVAGDRDAEY

-340 ASGEKITVSLT
+340 ASGEKITASLT

-360 IRDHGTGITEK
+360 IRDHGPGISEK
-371 DLPYIF
+371 DLPHIF

-390 VGIGLNLARLVVEQ
+390 VGIGLNLARLVIEQ
-404 HFGSVTARNAEG
+404 HFGTVAARNAEG

>member
-1 MKKYK
+1 MKNYK
-6 RMRML
+6 RRKRL
-11 IPAAFAVILL
+11 IPAVFAVLL
-21 LMAAGICFFA
+21 LFMAAGTCLFA
-31 WSVRQDF
+31 WGVRQNY
-38 ESGIKSMIGELYEED
+38 EEGLKSMIGRLYEED
-53 PQSAV
+53 PESAE
-58 QMMNWLFEGEQDA
+58 QMMGWLFEGERGGA
-71 AAEKGKEA
+71 VEKGEEA
-79 LTAMGYTEKGTEY
+79 LTALGYTDKGAEY
-92 LYEQSRIY
+92 LYEQSRLY
-100 TFSVGMVCA
+100 TSSAGMVCV
-109 EILAGAALL
+109 EILAGIALL
-118 ILFLL
+118 ILFVW

-142 DMAPEN
+142 EMAPAASGRE
-148 GGEGQPEEAADGGV
+148 QPEEPADGGSQSDGAV
-162 QSGGAAQ
+162 Q
-169 GEQQPES
+169 
-176 PQYAPTAPEEPEQAL
+176 PEEPEQAL

-231 SCISISLE
+231 SCISISQERILE
-239 RLLESTEGEAREL
+239 GTEGEAREL
-252 VRQSLRYT
+252 AQQSLRYT

-307 IMTMRDREAEY
+307 ILTMGDREAEY

-340 ASGEKITVSLT
+340 ASGEKITASLT

-360 IRDHGTGITEK
+360 IRDHGPGISEK
-371 DLPYIF
+371 DLPHIF

-390 VGIGLNLARLVVEQ
+390 VGIGLNLARLVIEQ
-404 HFGSVTARNAEG
+404 HFGTVAARNAEG

>member
-6 RMRML
+6 RMRRL

-21 LMAAGICFFA
+21 LMAAGTCFFA

-53 PQSAV
+53 PQSAD
-58 QMMNWLFEGEQDA
+58 QMMNWLFEGERDA
-71 AAEKGKEA
+71 SAGKGQEA

-100 TFSVGMVCA
+100 TFSVGMICA

-118 ILFLL
+118 ILFLR
-123 MERLREEREEE
+123 MERLREEREED

-142 DMAPEN
+142 DMAPET
-148 GGEGQPEEAADGGV
+148 GSEGQPEE
-162 QSGGAAQ
+162 S
-169 GEQQPES
+169 
-176 PQYAPTAPEEPEQAL
+176 EQAL

-231 SCISISLE
+231 SCISISQE
-239 RLLESTEGEAREL
+239 RILESTEGEAREL
-252 VRQSLRYT
+252 ARQSLRYT

-299 SLEDGTER
+299 SLENGTER
-307 IMTMRDREAEY
+307 IRVTGDRDAEY

-340 ASGEKITVSLT
+340 PGGEKIIVSLT
-351 QSREGIKIV
+351 RSREGVKIV
-360 IRDHGTGITEK
+360 IRDHGTGISEK

-377 DRFYLPEKTGTSH
+377 DRFYLPEKTGTLH

>member
-1 MKKYK
+1 MKNYK
-6 RMRML
+6 RRKRL
-11 IPAAFAVILL
+11 IPAVFAVLLL
-21 LMAAGICFFA
+21 LMAAGTCLFA
-31 WSVRQDF
+31 WEVRQDY
-38 ESGIKSMIGELYEED
+38 EEGLKSMIGRLYEED
-53 PQSAV
+53 QESAE
-58 QMMNWLFEGEQDA
+58 QMMGWLFEGERGGA
-71 AAEKGKEA
+71 VEKGEEA
-79 LTAMGYTEKGTEY
+79 LTALGYTDKGAEY
-92 LYEQSRIY
+92 LYEQSRLY
-100 TFSVGMVCA
+100 TFSAGMVCV
-109 EILAGAALL
+109 EILAGIALL
-118 ILFLL
+118 ILFVW

-142 DMAPEN
+142 EMAP
-148 GGEGQPEEAADGGV
+148 AA
-162 QSGGAAQ
+162 SGR
-169 GEQQPES
+169 EQ
-176 PQYAPTAPEEPEQAL
+176 PEEPEQAL

-231 SCISISLE
+231 SCISISQERILE
-239 RLLESTEGEAREL
+239 GTEGEAREL
-252 VRQSLRYT
+252 AQQSLRYT

-307 IMTMRDREAEY
+307 ILTMGDREAEY

-340 ASGEKITVSLT
+340 ASGEKITASLT

-360 IRDHGTGITEK
+360 IRDHGPGISEK
-371 DLPYIF
+371 DLPHIF

-390 VGIGLNLARLVVEQ
+390 VGIGLNLARLVIEQ
-404 HFGSVTARNAEG
+404 HFGTVAARNAEG

>member
-6 RMRML
+6 RMRRL

-21 LMAAGICFFA
+21 LMAAGTCFFA

-53 PQSAV
+53 PQSAE
-58 QMMNWLFEGEQDA
+58 QMMNWLFEGERDA
-71 AAEKGKEA
+71 SAEKGQEA

-100 TFSVGMVCA
+100 TFSVGMICA

-118 ILFLL
+118 ILFLR
-123 MERLREEREEE
+123 MERLREEREED

-142 DMAPEN
+142 DMAPET
-148 GGEGQPEEAADGGV
+148 GSEGQPEE
-162 QSGGAAQ
+162 S
-169 GEQQPES
+169 
-176 PQYAPTAPEEPEQAL
+176 EQAL

-231 SCISISLE
+231 SCISISQE
-239 RLLESTEGEAREL
+239 RILESTEGEAREL
-252 VRQSLRYT
+252 ARQSLRYT

-299 SLEDGTER
+299 SLENGTER
-307 IMTMRDREAEY
+307 IRVTGDRDAEY

-340 ASGEKITVSLT
+340 PGGEKITVSLT
-351 QSREGIKIV
+351 RSREGVKIV
-360 IRDHGTGITEK
+360 IRDHGTGISEK

-377 DRFYLPEKTGTSH
+377 DRFYLPEKTGTLH

>member
-1 MKKYK
+1 MKNYK
-6 RMRML
+6 RRKRL
-11 IPAAFAVILL
+11 IPAVFAVLLL
-21 LMAAGICFFA
+21 LMAAGTCLFA
-31 WSVRQDF
+31 WGVRQDY
-38 ESGIKSMIGELYEED
+38 EEGLKSMIGRLYEED
-53 PQSAV
+53 PESAE
-58 QMMNWLFEGEQDA
+58 QMMGWLFEGERGGA
-71 AAEKGKEA
+71 VEKGEEA
-79 LTAMGYTEKGTEY
+79 LTALGYTDKGAEY
-92 LYEQSRIY
+92 LYEQSRLY
-100 TFSVGMVCA
+100 TFSAGMVCV
-109 EILAGAALL
+109 EILAGIALL
-118 ILFLL
+118 ILFVW

-142 DMAPEN
+142 EMAPAASGRE
-148 GGEGQPEEAADGGV
+148 QPEEPADGGSQSDGAV
-162 QSGGAAQ
+162 Q
-169 GEQQPES
+169 
-176 PQYAPTAPEEPEQAL
+176 PEEPEQAL

-231 SCISISLE
+231 SCISISQERILE
-239 RLLESTEGEAREL
+239 GTEGEAREL
-252 VRQSLRYT
+252 AQQSLRYT

-307 IMTMRDREAEY
+307 ILTMGDREAEC

-340 ASGEKITVSLT
+340 ASGEKITASLT

-360 IRDHGTGITEK
+360 IRDHGPGISEK
-371 DLPYIF
+371 DLPHIF
-377 DRFYLPEKTGTSH
+377 DRFYLPEKTGTLH
-390 VGIGLNLARLVVEQ
+390 VGIGLNLARLVIEQ
-404 HFGSVTARNAEG
+404 HFGTVAARNAEG

>member
-6 RMRML
+6 RMRRL

-21 LMAAGICFFA
+21 LMAAGTCFFA

-53 PQSAV
+53 PQSAE
-58 QMMNWLFEGEQDA
+58 QMMNWLFEGERDA
-71 AAEKGKEA
+71 SAGKGQEA

-100 TFSVGMVCA
+100 TFSVGMICA

-118 ILFLL
+118 ILFLR
-123 MERLREEREEE
+123 MERLREEREED

-142 DMAPEN
+142 DMAPET
-148 GGEGQPEEAADGGV
+148 GSEGQPEE
-162 QSGGAAQ
+162 S
-169 GEQQPES
+169 
-176 PQYAPTAPEEPEQAL
+176 EQAL

-231 SCISISLE
+231 SCISISQE
-239 RLLESTEGEAREL
+239 RILESTEGEAREL
-252 VRQSLRYT
+252 ARQSLRYT

-299 SLEDGTER
+299 SLENGTER
-307 IMTMRDREAEY
+307 IRVTGDRDAEY

-340 ASGEKITVSLT
+340 PGGEKITVSLT
-351 QSREGIKIV
+351 RSREGVKIV
-360 IRDHGTGITEK
+360 IRDHGTGISEK

>member
-1 MKKYK
+1 MKNYK
-6 RMRML
+6 RRRRL
-11 IPAAFAVILL
+11 IPAVFAVLLL
-21 LMAAGICFFA
+21 LMAAGTCLFA
-31 WSVRQDF
+31 WGVRQDY
-38 ESGIKSMIGELYEED
+38 EEGLKSMIGRLYEED
-53 PQSAV
+53 PESAE
-58 QMMNWLFEGEQDA
+58 QMMGWLFEGERGGA
-71 AAEKGKEA
+71 VEKGEEA
-79 LTAMGYTEKGTEY
+79 LTALGYTDKGAEY
-92 LYEQSRIY
+92 LYEQSRLY
-100 TFSVGMVCA
+100 TFSAGMVCV
-109 EILAGAALL
+109 EILAGIALL
-118 ILFLL
+118 ILFVW

-142 DMAPEN
+142 EMAPAASGRE
-148 GGEGQPEEAADGGV
+148 QPEETADGGS
-162 QSGGAAQ
+162 QSDGAAQ
-169 GEQQPES
+169 
-176 PQYAPTAPEEPEQAL
+176 PEEPEQAL

-231 SCISISLE
+231 SCISISQE
-239 RLLESTEGEAREL
+239 RIMEGTEGEAREL
-252 VRQSLRYT
+252 AQQSLRYT

-307 IMTMRDREAEY
+307 ILVMGDREAEY

-340 ASGEKITVSLT
+340 ASGEKITASLT

-360 IRDHGTGITEK
+360 IRDHGPGISEK
-371 DLPYIF
+371 DLPHIF

-390 VGIGLNLARLVVEQ
+390 VGIGLNLARLAIEQ
-404 HFGSVTARNAEG
+404 HFGTVAARNAEG

>member
-6 RMRML
+6 RMRRL

-21 LMAAGICFFA
+21 LMAAGTCFFA

-53 PQSAV
+53 PQSAE
-58 QMMNWLFEGEQDA
+58 QMMNWLFEGERDA
-71 AAEKGKEA
+71 SAGKGQEA

-100 TFSVGMVCA
+100 TFSVGMICA

-118 ILFLL
+118 ILFLR
-123 MERLREEREEE
+123 MERLREEREED

-142 DMAPEN
+142 DMAPET
-148 GGEGQPEEAADGGV
+148 GGEGQPEE
-162 QSGGAAQ
+162 S
-169 GEQQPES
+169 
-176 PQYAPTAPEEPEQAL
+176 EQAL

-231 SCISISLE
+231 SCISISQE
-239 RLLESTEGEAREL
+239 RILESTEGEAREL
-252 VRQSLRYT
+252 ARQSLRYT

-299 SLEDGTER
+299 SLENGTER
-307 IMTMRDREAEY
+307 IRVAGDRDAEY

-340 ASGEKITVSLT
+340 PGGEKITVSLT
-351 QSREGIKIV
+351 RSREGVKIV
-360 IRDHGTGITEK
+360 IRDHGTGISEK

-377 DRFYLPEKTGTSH
+377 DRFYLPEKTGTLH
-390 VGIGLNLARLVVEQ
+390 VGIGMNLARLVVEQ